1 VDPQALVDQ
10 WRLFDRANRACAVRR
25 RNDGDLFGAELAIAR
40 AEVRRE
46 AADVLEFARDPL
58 EAARQLHRRA
68 AALWHHVLPLIGFD
82 EAAVEYT
89 QARAW
94 QDCARAIDP
103 LLPVVQPK
111 ITFDSDRGRD

>member
-1 VDPQALVDQ
+1 M
-10 WRLFDRANRACAVRR
+10 
-25 RNDGDLFGAELAIAR
+25 AR

-68 AALWHHVLPLIGFD
+68 AALWRHGLPLIGFD
-82 EAAVEYT
+82 EAAVDYIR
-89 QARAW
+89 ARAW

-103 LLPVVQPK
+103 SLPVVQPK
-111 ITFDSDRGRD
+111 ITFDLDTGRD